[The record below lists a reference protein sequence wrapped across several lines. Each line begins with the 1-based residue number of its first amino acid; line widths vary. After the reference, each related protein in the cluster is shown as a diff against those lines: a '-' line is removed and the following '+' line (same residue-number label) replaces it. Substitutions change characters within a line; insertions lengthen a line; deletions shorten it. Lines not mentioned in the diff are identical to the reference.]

1 MKKIGI
7 VTDSHSG
14 ISQETADQLQIRVLP
29 MPFYIEGECYYEG
42 VTLTREAFFE
52 KLHGGAE
59 VSTSQPS
66 PVDVMKIWDEA
77 LAEYEQI
84 LYMPLSSGLSGSY
97 MTAAAMA
104 AAAVGSVLHIKPV
117 LKLDVG
123 KLDSYKKC
131 RGFAKA
137 RRIMIDALKEDL
149 DTRFKEWYDRNEV
162 CIMEASSAT
171 PEQEHWESD
180 VPVVLNARKGLYKII
195 ICS

>member
-1 MKKIGI
+1 MKKLGI

-52 KLHGGAE
+52 KIHGGAE

-104 AAAVGSVLHIKPV
+104 SEEKFETNG
-117 LKLDVG
+117 
-123 KLDSYKKC
+123 
-131 RGFAKA
+131 
-137 RRIMIDALKEDL
+137 
-149 DTRFKEWYDRNEV
+149 
-162 CIMEASSAT
+162 
-171 PEQEHWESD
+171 
-180 VPVVLNARKGLYKII
+180 
-195 ICS
+195 